1 SLPDARPEAV
11 PAQDAPDGHA
21 ESLRLRHM
29 LWDSMISSYEASAEL
44 NRIKSSPAFFL
55 EDMLIRRP
63 AAFGAR
69 VYRGVKRRVA

>member
-1 SLPDARPEAV
+1 
-11 PAQDAPDGHA
+11 
-21 ESLRLRHM
+21 M